1 MILQV
6 EHFKIDLKPPYKS
19 GMAISA
25 DEAEVLNEEHIS
37 RLRRNIRR
45 WQEAGWAKSQI
56 DLAVRNF
63 RVGDAWVNLKPESD
77 RQKRA
82 RALLEFGL

>member
-6 EHFKIDLKPPYKS
+6 EQFKIELAAPYKS

-45 WQEAGWAKSQI
+45 WQEAGWTKSQI
-56 DLAVRNF
+56 NLAVQNF
-63 RVGDAWVNLKPESD
+63 RIGDAWASFKPESD